1 MGTDAD
7 ADADDPA
14 AIAAWI
20 HEYRIACAWLG
31 VEPLSPPALAQ
42 LVADEL
48 GITLT
53 LQ

>member
-1 MGTDAD
+1 MDD
-7 ADADDPA
+7 DDPA

-31 VEPLSPPALAQ
+31 IELLTPAALAR